1 MVNSL
6 TPSLEDYLET
16 ILMISLQEKVV
27 RVKDVVKLL
36 NVKAASVIGAIK
48 ILSEKRLVNHEKYG
62 YIELTSKGER
72 AAKKI
77 YEKHQI
83 LFKLFHKVL
92 GVNIQTA
99 MKDACQIEHYISEE
113 TTKKITE
120 LVEYIETLS
129 DKKKDLW
136 LSDFGNFIRESALK
150 KKNTQNNKDGRNKV
164 SSILTL
170 NNLKI
175 GQKAKIIKIDPGSK
189 IKKQLLSMGVL
200 PGVEVTVRKVAPLG
214 DPIDIVLKGYH
225 LSLRKEEAVGIE
237 VEVLE

>member
-1 MVNSL
+1 MNFLS
-6 TPSLEDYLET
+6 PSLEDYLET
-16 ILMISLQEKVV
+16 ILMVSLQEKVV
-27 RVKDVVKLL
+27 RVKDIVKLL

-48 ILSEKRLVNHEKYG
+48 ILNEKKLVNHEKYG
-62 YIELTSKGER
+62 YIELTTKGEMT
-72 AAKKI
+72 AKKI

-83 LFKLFHKVL
+83 LFRLFHKVL
-92 GVNIQTA
+92 GVDVQTA
-99 MKDACQIEHYISEE
+99 VKDACQIEHYISEE

-136 LSDFGNFIRESALK
+136 LSDFGNFLREAALK
-150 KKNTQNNKDGRNKV
+150 KKNTQNKDGRNQV

-175 GQKAKIIKIDPGSK
+175 GQKAKIIKINPESK

-214 DPIDIVLKGYH
+214 DPIDIILKGYH
-225 LSLRKEEAVGIE
+225 LTLRKEEAVCIE